1 MNYTAERAPSPDER
15 IANSKAAKM
24 RGVSTRTLDR
34 WIAAGLIPKPEK
46 INGRKYHRVGDILA
60 PLPERA

>member
-1 MNYTAERAPSPDER
+1 MNANANQAPSPDER
-15 IANSKAAKM
+15 VANSRAAKM

-34 WIAAGLIPKPEK
+34 WIAAGIIPPPEK
-46 INGRKYHRVGDILA
+46 INGRKYHKLGDILA